1 MSDCMTQ
8 EDAERMDNRQAVEI
22 LKPLRDMMRD
32 QHGCPISDAFFALN
46 KAIEAL
52 SAQPEQIYGED
63 IYYEADGHC
72 EFKCSVCGV
81 EIGVVEGGELDGGY
95 FKFCPKCGVPIKEND
110 DD

>member
-1 MSDCMTQ
+1 MDDLISRTAAINTLEEPLKVPDTWTD
-8 EDAERMDNRQAVEI
+8 EYAVGERMQWEKDVKA
-22 LKPLRDMMRD
+22 LKNLP
-32 QHGCPISDAFFALN
+32 
-46 KAIEAL
+46 

-72 EFKCSVCGV
+72 EFKCSVCSV
-81 EIGVVEGGELDGGY
+81 EIGVVEGGELDGGR

>member
-1 MSDCMTQ
+1 MKDTIYRQ
-8 EDAERMDNRQAVEI
+8 DAVDVLITLGDWYKDNNARRVVHQCI
-22 LKPLRDMMRD
+22 
-32 QHGCPISDAFFALN
+32 CALYDDVP
-46 KAIEAL
+46 

-81 EIGVVEGGELDGGY
+81 EIGVVEGGELDGGR